1 MQRAVEDAVA
11 AFAAVPTRA
20 DRATAAAEGWTAT
33 HAELLDRLDTPI
45 SMEERETVDADAA
58 AALADAVP
66 EALAAYTGLAGAD
79 ALAAAA
85 EARAQLT
92 AQLDRIAAARRAAD
106 WLGQAAVWCDK
117 APAEICSSDLDALTH
132 LAAQRES
139 LDETAR
145 FFCDETAAETVA
157 SHVALAGAKAAA
169 VTALGDWMTF
179 LADWDYTPENA
190 ARLISLRQEALGA
203 IEGAADVGAAD
214 AALSAGKDALW
225 QVDPIPKAPVITPWP
240 DAAVLTLGRP
250 SARVPS
256 RAAAPGCRVAF
267 PGRNPTPCRRRMG
280 RSRWSSHPT
289 TPAGTLR
296 WSRR

>member
-1 MQRAVEDAVA
+1 M
-11 AFAAVPTRA
+11 
-20 DRATAAAEGWTAT
+20 
-33 HAELLDRLDTPI
+33 
-45 SMEERETVDADAA
+45 
-58 AALADAVP
+58 P

-169 VTALGDWMTF
+169 VTALGDWSTS

-190 ARLISLRQEALGA
+190 ARLVSLQQETLDA

-214 AALSAGKDALW
+214 AALAAGRNALW
-225 QVDPIPKAPVITPWP
+225 QVDPIPKAPVITRWP
-240 DAAVLTLGRP
+240 DAAVLTLGQALGE
-250 SARVPS
+250 SALSGGSAGVTGRFSWKEPDTLP
-256 RAAAPGCRVAF
+256 AADGAF
-267 PGRNPTPCRRRMG
+267 MVIFTSDDTRR
-280 RSRWSSHPT
+280 SKW
-289 TPAGTLR
+289 
-296 WSRR
+296 